1 MEYQVWA
8 RMYSRRKG
16 KHSTPSSAELHV
28 LLWLFLHVNEW
39 ESHNLMM
46 EDQMCDVL
54 CDFLYLEALLF
65 LFTGCAR
72 DWDGLTCW
80 PRATFGEV
88 VKIPCPRF
96 FEEFTSTH
104 GKIFFLFFLSLFL
117 NYYYFK

>member
-1 MEYQVWA
+1 
-8 RMYSRRKG
+8 
-16 KHSTPSSAELHV
+16 
-28 LLWLFLHVNEW
+28 
-39 ESHNLMM
+39 MM

-104 GKIFFLFFLSLFL
+104 GKICFPILLILVL
-117 NYYYFK
+117 